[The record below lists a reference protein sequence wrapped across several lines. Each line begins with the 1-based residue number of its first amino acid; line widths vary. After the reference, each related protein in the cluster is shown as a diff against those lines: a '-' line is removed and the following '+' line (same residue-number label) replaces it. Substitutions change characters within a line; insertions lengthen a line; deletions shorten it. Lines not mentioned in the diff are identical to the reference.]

1 MLRIRA
7 EQTRE
12 LQRQIALGQLQEDMI
27 VHLRNFAPNDAEAI
41 GDDGVRRAVRFG
53 AERARVYGVTNAGL
67 LRFHVELMFMFG
79 GLFDTDPLLPWAREI
94 LVDPD
99 ISDEEARSRSLH
111 DAMLVYLD
119 AVAGPD
125 RSFARETLHRV
136 GRVRLENLSGANHG
150 REQEAVD
157 ALLLLDPVRGAHLGA
172 ARLRGFVRYAAE
184 AANRR
189 SLATDRGIA
198 IVTLMMFVM
207 GHGFAEDPLFPWASA
222 TFADTSLA
230 DPDARVAR
238 LERGLATY
246 VERALR
252 PVVGRPPHGRG

>member
-79 GLFDTDPLLPWAREI
+79 GLFDTDPLLPWARGI

-99 ISDEEARSRSLH
+99 ISDEEARLRSLH
-111 DAMLVYLD
+111 DAMLVYLN

-125 RSFARETLHRV
+125 RSFARPSTGSGGSALRTSP
-136 GRVRLENLSGANHG
+136 GRTMGGSK
-150 REQEAVD
+150 
-157 ALLLLDPVRGAHLGA
+157 
-172 ARLRGFVRYAAE
+172 
-184 AANRR
+184 RR
-189 SLATDRGIA
+189 STPCSCSIPSAAHTLARRGCA
-198 IVTLMMFVM
+198 DSFVTRPRRRTAALWRPI
-207 GHGFAEDPLFPWASA
+207 EASR
-222 TFADTSLA
+222 SS
-230 DPDARVAR
+230 R
-238 LERGLATY
+238 
-246 VERALR
+246 
-252 PVVGRPPHGRG
+252 